1 MVAVDDDPFVVN
13 YLAVSGAVDL
23 DLVAEAVA
31 RLTGESL
38 DDASLLAAGR
48 HFVDAAAAAVEYFV
62 FGVQIVVRA
71 AAAVATNFVRV
82 ASKAAVVDFA
92 HTYHVFV
99 GFEDV
104 ETTEEA

>member
-1 MVAVDDDPFVVN
+1 MIVVDDDPSVLN

-31 RLTGESL
+31 RPAGESL
-38 DDASLLAAGR
+38 DDASLFAAGR
-48 HFVDAAAAAVEYFV
+48 HFVDAAAAVEYFV
-62 FGVQIVVRA
+62 FGGQVVVRA

>member
-38 DDASLLAAGR
+38 DDASLFAAER
-48 HFVDAAAAAVEYFV
+48 HFVDAAAAAAAVEYFV
-62 FGVQIVVRA
+62 FGEQVVVRA

-82 ASKAAVVDFA
+82 ASKAAAVDFA
-92 HTYHVFV
+92 HTL
-99 GFEDV
+99 D
-104 ETTEEA
+104 